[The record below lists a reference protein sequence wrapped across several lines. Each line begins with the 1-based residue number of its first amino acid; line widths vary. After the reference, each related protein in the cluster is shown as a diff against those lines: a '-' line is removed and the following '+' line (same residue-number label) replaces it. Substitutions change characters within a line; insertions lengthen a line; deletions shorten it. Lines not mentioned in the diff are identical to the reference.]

1 MSEQKPLLNP
11 EERVLSTLNQDGSRR
26 WLRPKVARGKWWKR
40 RAIVGYGLI
49 ALFNILPWL
58 SINGKPILLLDVMH
72 RQFTF
77 FTFTFR
83 PTETLLLAFL
93 LLATFVSVFF
103 ITSLFGRVWC
113 GWGCPQTVYLEFL
126 YRPLERL
133 IEGPNSQKGKPVPP
147 KRVALKYLVF
157 GIVSLHLSHTFLAY
171 FVSPTE
177 LFSWTLGNPF
187 DHPVGFGIVFGVA
200 ALMMYNF
207 VWFREQMCILAC
219 PYGRLQAVLLDRNS
233 LIVGYD
239 ATRGEPR
246 GKKRKKADPNAP
258 TPGDCIDCN
267 WCLAVCPTGIDIRD
281 GLQMECIHC
290 TECVDACDNVM
301 EKVGREKG
309 LIRYTSQH
317 GLAGDPLKFLRP
329 RTVLYP
335 IVIVLALSAFLFR
348 LTTLE
353 TALISPRRVQNNPYT
368 MIGEESVRNVLS
380 FRIEN
385 RSQEPHTYQVEM
397 DEPFKLVAPNFP
409 LDLGAGQSQEFML
422 IVDSPV
428 DVFQDGKARLQFKFS
443 DEADFESEVSRA
455 VVGPL
460 TTSSE

>member
-26 WLRPKVARGKWWKR
+26 WIRPKVAHGKWWKR
-40 RAIVGYGLI
+40 RAIVGYALI

-58 SINGKPILLLDVMH
+58 SIGGKPILLLDVMH

-77 FTFTFR
+77 FTFSFR

-93 LLATFVSVFF
+93 LLATFVTVFF
-103 ITSLFGRVWC
+103 VTSMFGRVWC

-147 KRVALKYLVF
+147 LRVALKYLVF
-157 GIVSLHLSHTFLAY
+157 AVVSIHLSHTFLAY
-171 FVSPTE
+171 FVSPSE

-219 PYGRLQAVLLDRNS
+219 PYGRLQSVLLDRNS

-246 GKKRKKADPNAP
+246 GKKKKKVDSDAP
-258 TPGDCIDCN
+258 PAGDCIDCN

-301 EKVGREKG
+301 EKVGRPKG

-335 IVIVLALSAFLFR
+335 IVIVAALFAFTWR
-348 LTTLE
+348 LTSLE
-353 TALISPRRVQNNPYT
+353 SALILPRRVQNQPYT
-368 MIGEESVRNVLS
+368 MTEQGDVRNIVA
-380 FRIEN
+380 FRLEN
-385 RSQEPHTYQVEM
+385 RSEETHTYQVSME
-397 DEPFKLVAPNFP
+397 DEFDLVAPNFP
-409 LDLGAGQSQEFML
+409 LTLEAGQVQEFML
-422 IVDSPV
+422 IVVSPHEI
-428 DVFQDGKARLQFKFS
+428 FEQGKARLNFTFR
-443 DEADFESEVSRA
+443 DEADFEKEVSRA

-460 TTSSE
+460 TQNQ

>member
-1 MSEQKPLLNP
+1 MSDQTPLLRP

-26 WLRPKVARGKWWKR
+26 WIRPKVAQGKWWKR

-72 RQFTF
+72 RQFTI
-77 FTFTFR
+77 FTFSFR

-93 LLATFVSVFF
+93 LLATFVTVFF
-103 ITSLFGRVWC
+103 VTSLFGRVWC

-126 YRPLERL
+126 YRPLERW

-147 KRVALKYLVF
+147 LRVALKYLVF
-157 GIVSLHLSHTFLAY
+157 AVVSIHLSHTFLAY
-171 FVSPTE
+171 FISPTE

-219 PYGRLQAVLLDRNS
+219 PYGRLQSVLLDRNS

-239 ATRGEPR
+239 TTRGEPR
-246 GKKRKKADPNAP
+246 GKKKKKTDPTAP
-258 TPGDCIDCN
+258 APGDCIDCS

-290 TECVDACDNVM
+290 TECIDACDNVM

-335 IVIVLALSAFLFR
+335 LVIVAALTAFTWR
-348 LTTLE
+348 LTSME
-353 TALISPRRVQNNPYT
+353 TALILPRRVQNQPYT
-368 MIGEESVRNVLS
+368 LTEDGDVRNVLS
-380 FRIEN
+380 FRLEN
-385 RSQEPHTYQVEM
+385 RSEEPHTYQVSM
-397 DEPFKLVAPNFP
+397 DEGFELMAPNFP
-409 LDLGAGQSQEFML
+409 MTVPGGQAQDFVL
-422 IVDSPV
+422 IVVSPKEIF
-428 DVFQDGKARLQFKFS
+428 DQGKARLNFHFT
-443 DEADFESEVSRA
+443 DEADFDSEVSRA
-455 VVGPL
+455 VVGPFS
-460 TTSSE
+460 TN